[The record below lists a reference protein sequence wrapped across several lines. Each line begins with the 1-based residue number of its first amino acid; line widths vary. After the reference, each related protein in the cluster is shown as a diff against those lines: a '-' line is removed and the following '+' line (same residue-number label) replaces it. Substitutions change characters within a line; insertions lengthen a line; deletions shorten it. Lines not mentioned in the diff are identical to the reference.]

1 MEVRVVQGSITE
13 IPSDALIV
21 NLFEGVTAP
30 GGATGAVDRALDGAI
45 SELIAAGEIKG
56 KICETTLIHTHGKIA
71 PKRVLV
77 VGLGKTDEFDLYAV
91 RKAAGAAIRFLKGK
105 SLRSVTTIVHGA
117 GIGGLNPAEAAR
129 ATIEATI
136 LGMYEP
142 DLYKKEKSQRIE
154 TFTLVER
161 DPQKASEFE
170 AAAAEGQILAE
181 ATNYARDLANE
192 PANKMTPTI
201 LAEKAQEIAQE
212 YGLEID
218 ILDENRMNNL
228 GMGAILA
235 VAQGSAQPPRL
246 IVMRYQAGDDKPT
259 IAFIGKGLTFD
270 SGGISIK
277 PSENMRDMKFDMAG
291 GAAVLGAMKA
301 IAQLKPAINVLGVV
315 PASENLPDGKAYKPG
330 DVITCMSGKTV
341 EIITTDAEGRMLLAD
356 AITYAK
362 QLGAD
367 YLVDIATLTGSCV
380 IALGIEITGLFGNN
394 RKLIEYVLDASK
406 SAGEKMWELPLEKD
420 YMRQLK
426 SDIADIENA
435 GGRFGGAIT
444 GALFLKEFAEDT
456 PWVHLDIAGTS
467 DVPGAEA
474 ESYRA
479 PGATGVGV
487 RTFYHLVKKIAG

>member
-1 MEVRVVQGSITE
+1 MKGR
-13 IPSDALIV
+13 
-21 NLFEGVTAP
+21 GV
-30 GGATGAVDRALDGAI
+30 
-45 SELIAAGEIKG
+45 K
-56 KICETTLIHTHGKIA
+56 
-71 PKRVLV
+71 
-77 VGLGKTDEFDLYAV
+77 
-91 RKAAGAAIRFLKGK
+91 
-105 SLRSVTTIVHGA
+105 SVTSIVHGA
-117 GIGGLNPAEAAR
+117 GIGGLIPTDAAR
-129 ATIEATI
+129 ATVEATI

-142 DLYKKEKSQRIE
+142 DLYKKEKSPRIE

-170 AAAAEGQILAE
+170 IAAKEGQILAE

-192 PANKMTPTI
+192 PPNSMTPTA
-201 LAEKAQEIAQE
+201 LAEKAQELAQK
-212 YGLEID
+212 YGLDIE
-218 ILDENRMNNL
+218 ILDENRMKEL

-235 VAQGSAQPPRL
+235 VAQGSTQPPKL
-246 IVMRYQAGDDKPT
+246 IILRYRGGKGKPT
-259 IAFIGKGLTFD
+259 IAYIGKGLTFD

-277 PSENMRDMKFDMAG
+277 PSENMRDMKFDMSG
-291 GAAVLGAMKA
+291 GAAVLGALKA
-301 IAQLKPAINVLGVV
+301 IAELKLDVNVLGVV

-394 RKLIEYVLDASK
+394 RKLIEEVLEASK

-444 GALFLKEFAEDT
+444 GAILE
-456 PWVHLDIAGTS
+456 
-467 DVPGAEA
+467 
-474 ESYRA
+474 
-479 PGATGVGV
+479 GV
-487 RTFYHLVKKIAG
+487 R